1 MKSQRRTSIVIAFA
15 LMLSIFNFSRI
26 QGNEN
31 LRAIQFISIFFI
43 GALAAVLLIKIIQLV
58 KANKQN

>member
-31 LRAIQFISIFFI
+31 LRAIQFLSIFVI
-43 GALAAVLLIKIIQLV
+43 GALAAVLLMKISQLV
-58 KANKQN
+58 KAKKQN

>member
-15 LMLSIFNFSRI
+15 LMLTIFNFSRI

-31 LRAIQFISIFFI
+31 LRAIQFISIFVI
-43 GALAAVLLIKIIQLV
+43 GALAAVLLMKIIQLV
-58 KANKQN
+58 KAKKQN

>member
-31 LRAIQFISIFFI
+31 LRAIQFISIFVI
-43 GALAAVLLIKIIQLV
+43 GALAAVLLMKIIQLV
-58 KANKQN
+58 KAKKQN

>member
-31 LRAIQFISIFFI
+31 LRAIQFISIFVI